1 MLGINSR
8 RTSNSPPSA
17 TGFFPT
23 RPLLLSEPDAVL
35 MNWDAETLPSYGYT

>member
-1 MLGINSR
+1 MLGINS
-8 RTSNSPPSA
+8 TNQQLTA
-17 TGFFPT
+17 LGNEFFPT